1 MGPWGYKVSVL
12 GKKGAR
18 YGIGVSCCSAI
29 FGMAQFCRVFPY
41 GSPPKINVIS
51 GGERY
56 IFLVLIL
63 PLLVL
68 LDFDGYNLGLRS
80 S

>member
-1 MGPWGYKVSVL
+1 MCEGRREPGMVL
-12 GKKGAR
+12 GCLVA
-18 YGIGVSCCSAI
+18 V
-29 FGMAQFCRVFPY
+29 QFLAWHNFAAVFPY
-41 GSPPKINVIS
+41 GSLPKINVMS

-56 IFLVLIL
+56 IFLVLLL
-63 PLLVL
+63 PLLLL